1 MSVKPT
7 GKETLLAETFVAL
20 ADTLVDDFD
29 VIDTLTTLV
38 ARTIA
43 VLGAEEAGILLA
55 GPEGDLHVVAA
66 SSEAARLL
74 ELLQLQTSQ
83 GPCLDCVASGRPVHG
98 DDLSTSSRWPKF
110 APVAAE
116 AGFLSVTAI
125 PLRLRDRVIG
135 GLNMFM
141 AEPAEVGDDY
151 LRTAQALAA
160 VATIAILQ
168 DQAVRDAQRIAA
180 QLQGALDSRTTIEQA
195 KGMLAERAGV
205 DMDEAFNRLRRYS
218 RDANVRLTALAAKV
232 VGGDLPVEVKC
243 ALLSSRR
250 SPAGR
255 ATTN

>member
-1 MSVKPT
+1 MDKTPP
-7 GKETLLAETFVAL
+7 GKETLLVETFVVL

-38 ARTIA
+38 ARTIDL
-43 VLGAEEAGILLA
+43 LGAAAAGILLA
-55 GPEGDLHVVAA
+55 GPQGDLHVVAA

-74 ELLQLQTSQ
+74 ELLQLQTAQ
-83 GPCLDCVASGRPVHG
+83 GPCLDCVTTGRPVHG
-98 DDLSTSSRWPKF
+98 DDLSTTSRWPRF
-110 APVAAE
+110 APAAVD
-116 AGFLSVTAI
+116 AGFLSVAAI

-141 AEPAEVGDDY
+141 AEPAEVGDDD
-151 LRTAQALAA
+151 LRAAQALAA

-168 DQAVRDAQRIAA
+168 DRAVRDAQRIAV

-195 KGMLAERAGV
+195 KGMLAERAGI

-232 VGGDLPVEVKC
+232 VRGDLPREATS
-243 ALLSSRR
+243 ALMSPRR
-250 SPAGR
+250 SPVGR
-255 ATTN
+255 TTS